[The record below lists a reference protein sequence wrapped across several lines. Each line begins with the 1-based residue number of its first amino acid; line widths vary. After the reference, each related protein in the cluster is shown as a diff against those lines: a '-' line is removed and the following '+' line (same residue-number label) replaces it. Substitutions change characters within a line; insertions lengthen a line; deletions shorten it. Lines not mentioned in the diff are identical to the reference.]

1 MKHIYVMQRADD
13 AIKIGVAYI
22 VEKRRKT
29 LQYKVKQAIIV
40 LHVTPSTSG
49 AFEAEHLIYRDIG
62 KFAIGE
68 EWYKCE
74 PNIAIEAVEKAYQCV
89 LRAER
94 RKASTLKVVA

>member
-1 MKHIYVMQRADD
+1 MKHIYVMQRADG

-22 VEKRRKT
+22 VEKRRRA
-29 LQYKVKQAIIV
+29 LQHKVKQVMII
-40 LHVTPSTSG
+40 LHSTPSTSG
-49 AFEAEHLIYRDIG
+49 AFEAEYLIYRDIG
-62 KFAIGE
+62 RFAIGE

-89 LRAER
+89 LRAES